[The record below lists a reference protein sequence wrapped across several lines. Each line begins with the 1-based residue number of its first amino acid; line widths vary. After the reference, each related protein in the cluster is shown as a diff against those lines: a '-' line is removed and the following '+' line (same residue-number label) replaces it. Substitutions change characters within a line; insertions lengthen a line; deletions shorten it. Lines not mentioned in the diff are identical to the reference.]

1 LNKRLRALKRW
12 TRASMPSSFATSTD
26 GALARGEERPLL
38 GIPRDAEGAVQRC
51 RVADD
56 LGFSKV
62 QDFVPTEDALT
73 VSRLKQAGPLIIG
86 KTNIPVGLREFQSYN
101 DIYGATNN
109 PRALPVGCRSR
120 VSQDHSQ
127 PPGGISKTGSSA
139 IVPGLAN
146 AIHAATGKRP
156 RQVPSILACL
166 LKKKYEPQSTARA
179 AQKPWLSQKFAKEET
194 VT

>member
-1 LNKRLRALKRW
+1 LQGCRRLGVFK
-12 TRASMPSSFATSTD
+12 SSGFCAN
-26 GALARGEERPLL
+26 R
-38 GIPRDAEGAVQRC
+38 RC
-51 RVADD
+51 A
-56 LGFSKV
+56 
-62 QDFVPTEDALT
+62 T

-101 DIYGATNN
+101 DIYAATNN
-109 PRALPVGCRSR
+109 PRALPVGRRSR

-146 AIHAATGKRP
+146 AIHAATGKRL
-156 RQVPSILACL
+156 RQVPSIPACL
-166 LKKKYEPQSTARA
+166 LKKKYEPQTTARA
-179 AQKPWLSQKFAKEET
+179 AQKPWLSQKFAREET